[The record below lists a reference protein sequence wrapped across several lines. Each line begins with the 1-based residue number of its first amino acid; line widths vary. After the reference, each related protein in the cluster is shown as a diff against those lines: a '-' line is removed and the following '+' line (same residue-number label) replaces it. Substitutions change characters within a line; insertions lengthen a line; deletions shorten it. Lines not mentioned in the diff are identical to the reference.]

1 MPYWELFY
9 HVVWST
15 KNRLPLLT
23 PDIEQTVYGFL
34 RAKAVGLQ
42 ANVFALNGV
51 VDHVHMVVSIPPK
64 IAVSK
69 FIGQVKAVA
78 ATKLNKSG
86 LSSTPFYWQEEYSVF
101 SFDRK
106 RLPNFIAY
114 VERQKIHHGQ
124 GTTIPVLERTDS
136 ADFVLVEEPSSTY
149 AFEDDAW
156 RRELDFAFSPGD
168 EVAGLP
174 QRTP

>member
-9 HVVWST
+9 HIVWST

-23 PDIEQTVYGFL
+23 PDIEQAVYGFL
-34 RAKAVGLQ
+34 RAKAVGLH

-51 VDHVHMVVSIPPK
+51 ADHVHLVASIPPG
-64 IAVSK
+64 IALAK

-78 ATKLNKSG
+78 ATRINKSG
-86 LSSTPFYWQEEYSVF
+86 LSATPLYWQEEYSVF

-114 VERQKIHHGQ
+114 VERQKSHHGQ
-124 GTTIPVLERTDS
+124 RTTIPVLERTES
-136 ADFVLVEEPSSTY
+136 ADFMLVEEPASIY
-149 AFEDDAW
+149 AVEDDAW
-156 RRELDFAFSPGD
+156 RREMESVHSRIHPA
-168 EVAGLP
+168 
-174 QRTP
+174 Q